1 MLLAFADEHSLAE
14 GKLPE
19 LFEITPSSASWYD
32 ARTEATIRGAGFMPS
47 GNVVHFGWVTLSDI
61 PSAEGTQIKFV
72 VPRGIDSRGEVPPQ
86 LLPPSEYRV
95 TVTTTAGTKQRVD
108 FHVEAWPLTAQAL

>member
-32 ARTEATIRGAGFMPS
+32 ARTEVTIRGAGFMPS
-47 GNVVHFGWVTLSDI
+47 GNVVQFGWVTLPDI
-61 PSAEGTQIKFV
+61 SSAEGTQIKFV
-72 VPRGIDSRGEVPPQ
+72 VPREEVDGRGEVPPQ
-86 LLPPSEYRV
+86 RLPPSDYRV
-95 TVTTTAGTKQRVD
+95 TVTTSAGTSN
-108 FHVEAWPLTAQAL
+108 ALIFTLRLGP

>member
-1 MLLAFADEHSLAE
+1 MLLAFADKHSLAE

-47 GNVVHFGWVTLSDI
+47 GNVVQFGWVTLPDL
-61 PSAEGTQIKFV
+61 PSAEGT
-72 VPRGIDSRGEVPPQ
+72 P
-86 LLPPSEYRV
+86 
-95 TVTTTAGTKQRVD
+95 AAATKRLSGDGNHIGGHEQRVD
-108 FHVEAWPLTAQAL
+108 FHAETWPLTASFVGRER

>member
-1 MLLAFADEHSLAE
+1 MLLAFADEHSRAE

-32 ARTEATIRGAGFMPS
+32 ARTEVTIRGAGFMPS

-95 TVTTTAGTKQRVD
+95 TVTTSAGTSN
-108 FHVEAWPLTAQAL
+108 ALIFTLRLGP

>member
-1 MLLAFADEHSLAE
+1 MLLAFADKHSLAE

-32 ARTEATIRGAGFMPS
+32 ARTEATIRGVGFMPS
-47 GNVVHFGWVTLSDI
+47 GNVVQFGWVTLPDL

-72 VPRGIDSRGEVPPQ
+72 VPREIDGRGEVPPQ
-86 LLPPSEYRV
+86 RLPPSDYRV
-95 TVTTTAGTKQRVD
+95 TVTTSAGTSN
-108 FHVEAWPLTAQAL
+108 ALIFTLRLGP

>member
-1 MLLAFADEHSLAE
+1 MLLGKPAAARSILKLASALSGLALMLLAFADEHSVAE

-47 GNVVHFGWVTLSDI
+47 GNVVQFGWVTLPDLSLC
-61 PSAEGTQIKFV
+61 
-72 VPRGIDSRGEVPPQ
+72 RGNPDQVRGPT
-86 LLPPSEYRV
+86 R
-95 TVTTTAGTKQRVD
+95 D
-108 FHVEAWPLTAQAL
+108 